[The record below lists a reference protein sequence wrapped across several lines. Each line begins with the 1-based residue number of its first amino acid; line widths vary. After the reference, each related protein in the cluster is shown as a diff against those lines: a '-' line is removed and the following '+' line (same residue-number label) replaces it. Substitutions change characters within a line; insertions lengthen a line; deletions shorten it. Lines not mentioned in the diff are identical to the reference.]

1 MKVTFFSRPNPFA
14 CFCDELSST
23 CQVQVPV
30 SATCGATAGGGGQR
44 PAGHR
49 PAQRRPDPVEP
60 ALAGL
65 HTIELIFDT
74 VVTLN

>member
-1 MKVTFFSRPNPFA
+1 MSSSGSGFSDVR
-14 CFCDELSST
+14 CD
-23 CQVQVPV
+23 
-30 SATCGATAGGGGQR
+30 GRGGGGQR